1 MTWPWLVYALAWLIA
16 AVGLFAIATIIWCG
30 SPPKGARMK
39 VRELVKALEQ
49 IQDQDAPVLIG
60 EGLRPDLWLVV
71 TGIVEHGIER
81 RDALDAVGPG
91 HEIGIEIV

>member
-1 MTWPWLVYALAWLIA
+1 
-16 AVGLFAIATIIWCG
+16 
-30 SPPKGARMK
+30 MK

-60 EGLRPDLWLVV
+60 EGLRPDIWLVV
-71 TGIVEHGIER
+71 TGIVERGIER

-91 HEIGIEIV
+91 HEIGIEIVQYAMSVELLSSRDVNVACWHV